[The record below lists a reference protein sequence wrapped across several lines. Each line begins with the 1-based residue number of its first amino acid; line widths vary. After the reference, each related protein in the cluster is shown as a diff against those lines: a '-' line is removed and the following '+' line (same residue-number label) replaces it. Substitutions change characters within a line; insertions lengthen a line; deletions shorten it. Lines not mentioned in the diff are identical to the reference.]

1 MNFTKFTLITLAL
14 FAPQISSAQNSTPQN
29 IVKTINGPSDTPN
42 YAALEPYWARK
53 PVVEILGRS
62 KMEFES
68 NKAKLKF
75 IVAEV
80 DKDPEQALLK
90 VSKNTQPVIEKIM
103 GILGKD
109 GRVDVN
115 YYRDVIYQQ
124 YKDKDG
130 NKIENTRE
138 DKIENYV
145 IGWSIIIETK
155 NISLIPKIRAEV
167 LAIENS
173 RMTDKVEYSFSP
185 TPIQERHLFTAA
197 IEDGKERA
205 KIISDSY
212 GVKLKLLI
220 TQEGRS
226 ECLSSPS
233 GYGET
238 NSGSMKSYSGDKE
251 SIAVTGTRMKPRP
264 VDLIMPASPETHE
277 LKSLVCMVYAVER

>member
-1 MNFTKFTLITLAL
+1 MNLSKFSLIALAL
-14 FAPQISSAQNSTPQN
+14 LVPQISNAQNIAPQN
-29 IVKTINGPSDTPN
+29 VVKNISGPSDTPN

-62 KMEFES
+62 QMEFES
-68 NKAKLKF
+68 NRAKLRF
-75 IVAEV
+75 IVAEI
-80 DKDPEQALLK
+80 DKDPEQALAK

-145 IGWSIIIETK
+145 IGWSVFVETK
-155 NISLIPKIRAEV
+155 NISLIPRIRAEM

-173 RMTDKVEYSFSP
+173 RMTDSVNYSFSP
-185 TPIQERHLFTAA
+185 TPLQERQLFTAA

-212 GVKLKLLI
+212 GVKLRLLI
-220 TQEGRS
+220 TQEGRT
-226 ECLSSPS
+226 ECLGSPT

-238 NSGSMKSYSGDKE
+238 NSGSMKSYTGDKE
-251 SIAVTGTRMKPRP
+251 KIIVSGSRIKPRP
-264 VDLIMPASPETHE
+264 IDLIMPASPETHE
-277 LKSLVCMVYAVER
+277 LKSLVCMVYAVEK

>member
-1 MNFTKFTLITLAL
+1 MKFAKLSLIALA
-14 FAPQISSAQNSTPQN
+14 FFVPQIANAQNLPPQN
-29 IVKTINGPSDTPN
+29 IVRTINGPSDTPN

-68 NKAKLKF
+68 NKAKLRF

-80 DKDPEQALLK
+80 DKDPDQALLK

-155 NISLIPKIRAEV
+155 NINLIPTIRAEI

-185 TPIQERHLFTAA
+185 TPIQERQLFTAA

-205 KIISDSY
+205 KIISDAY
-212 GVKLKLLI
+212 GVKLKLLM
-220 TQEGRS
+220 TQEGRT
-226 ECLSSPS
+226 ECLGSPS

-238 NSGSMKSYSGDKE
+238 NSGGMKTYAGVKETVVVSG
-251 SIAVTGTRMKPRP
+251 SRMKARP
-264 VDLIMPASPETHE
+264 VDLIMPASPETNE
-277 LKSLVCMVYAVER
+277 LKSLVCMVYAVEK